1 MFSFKKKYL
10 VILIVIFVLIFFGLW
25 NIVSEGYD
33 KQDKTIL
40 FLKKIIPT
48 KLARKIRDT
57 VFIIPELKEK
67 NKFLNLQVK
76 KYEQGLDG
84 NLFEEEIIISKKN
97 KTKYLL
103 KKFFLPFPRLD
114 IRLGWAATENSKRA
128 HYLEIV
134 GDKVLAISG
143 LGQTIFFDK
152 KNIFKKKLIQKNI
165 PNNINNLLAEN
176 NFELIGIRDLYVEN
190 EKVYISLQHKD
201 ELKGFTINIYR
212 ADLNFK
218 KLNFEIFFKTNEYW
232 PEYNVF
238 SGGRIEKFKNN
249 KILFSIGYSY
259 VDKVAQRKDSLLGK
273 IVSIDKDTKEFNLIS
288 MGHRNP
294 QGLFYYEDL
303 DLIINTE
310 HGPKG
315 GDEINFNFQK
325 NKTIPNYGWD
335 IASYGIAY
343 DGTNPYKKPHS
354 KYDFIE
360 PLKYYVP
367 SIGISEIA
375 YLSENFSFDRKKY
388 LFISSLR
395 AASIFV
401 IQINDELDKIIDED
415 RIYFPNERIRDIEY
429 DKENNV
435 FFILFEF
442 TPSIGILK
450 IKP

>member
-134 GDKVLAISG
+134 GDKVFAISG

>member
-48 KLARKIRDT
+48 KLARKVRDT